1 MLTPMQIRDKRFQ
14 SAGRNSY
21 KSDDVDVF
29 FDSVSESYEQM
40 FKENA
45 ELIKRVSLLAERL
58 DQYKKDED
66 SIKSA
71 VITAQKAANKIELEA
86 KERAGLLVKESE
98 DILAAAKAEVDII
111 KKDTG
116 DGIRAEMAQK
126 LENAENEA
134 GALIDTAKKEAADI
148 ILEAEDAAKNVQG
161 AANRTVTSES
171 ILFDMLKKEVSDF
184 KNDLLARYKTHIE
197 LISQLP
203 ELARQKAKE
212 EQDAAPAEDEKEP
225 DAQPLTDEKEG
236 ESLGFDGTEPEI
248 EFIESKDEPPEGVL
262 SLEEFINEG
271 AKGYENE
278 IQRVTVKEEEIVE
291 NAEIPFDKS
300 ADKLEFIKAQDDSSE
315 ALDVNDFISSFEED
329 EQKEEKE
336 TQEPKK
342 RGFALNRSKLSKPAE
357 NDKEDE
363 DAIFEAGGKNGIQL
377 EGKDEEPVAETIFD
391 SRITTGFKMKKP
403 VFSTDTMP
411 DNDDGAEITDDG
423 EDAAADGSKN
433 PFSDE
438 KNENLKKRFSIIRMN
453 DGAADTGNGDIDGG
467 DYDNDEEDDDD
478 ENDPPSLRKLF
489 KKKK

>member
-45 ELIKRVSLLAERL
+45 ELVKRVSLLAERL

-86 KERAGLLVKESE
+86 KERAELLVKESE
-98 DILAAAKAEVDII
+98 DILAAAKAEIDII

-116 DGIRAEMAQK
+116 DGIRAEMAQT
-126 LENAENEA
+126 LENAESEA
-134 GALIDTAKKEAADI
+134 DTLIEAAKKKAAEI

-171 ILFDMLKKEVSDF
+171 ILFEMLKKEVSEF

-203 ELARQKAKE
+203 ELAGQMAQE
-212 EQDAAPAEDEKEP
+212 ESQAASVGDEKET
-225 DAQPLTDEKEG
+225 DAQPLTHGDEDKAPEFEDT
-236 ESLGFDGTEPEI
+236 ESDI

-271 AKGYENE
+271 AKGYESE
-278 IQRVTVKEEEIVE
+278 VQRVAEKEEAVEDSEIPRIAEKEELVE
-291 NAEIPFDKS
+291 DVEIPFDRS
-300 ADKLEFIKAQDDSSE
+300 ADKLEFIKEKEDSAA
-315 ALDVNDFISSFEED
+315 ALDVNDFISSFEEAEPRED
-329 EQKEEKE
+329 VEEK
-336 TQEPKK
+336 
-342 RGFALNRSKLSKPAE
+342 PA
-357 NDKEDE
+357 
-363 DAIFEAGGKNGIQL
+363 
-377 EGKDEEPVAETIFD
+377 AETIFD
-391 SRITTGFKMKKP
+391 SRITTGFKLKKP
-403 VFSTDTMP
+403 VFNTDKTEDTGGGP
-411 DNDDGAEITDDG
+411 EQTADG
-423 EDAAADGSKN
+423 EDTAPDGDKSL
-433 PFSDE
+433 FSDD
-438 KNENLKKRFSIIRMN
+438 KNENLKKRFSAIRLN
-453 DGAADTGNGDIDGG
+453 DAAADATNADVGGDGDGDGG
-467 DYDNDEEDDDD
+467 DGEDDD
-478 ENDPPSLRKLF
+478 EPPSLRKLF
-489 KKKK
+489 KRKK

>member
-45 ELIKRVSLLAERL
+45 ELVKRVSLLAERL

-86 KERAGLLVKESE
+86 KERAELLVKESE
-98 DILAAAKAEVDII
+98 DILAAAKAEIDII

-116 DGIRAEMAQK
+116 DGIRAEMAQT
-126 LENAENEA
+126 LENAESEA
-134 GALIDTAKKEAADI
+134 DTLIEAAKKKAAEI

-171 ILFDMLKKEVSDF
+171 ILFDMLKKEVSEF

-203 ELARQKAKE
+203 ELAGQKAQE
-212 EQDAAPAEDEKEP
+212 ESQAASVGDEKET
-225 DAQPLTDEKEG
+225 DAQPFTHEDEDKAPEF
-236 ESLGFDGTEPEI
+236 EDTEPDI

-278 IQRVTVKEEEIVE
+278 IQRVAEKEEIVE
-291 NAEIPFDKS
+291 DVEIPFDRS
-300 ADKLEFIKAQDDSSE
+300 ADKLEFIKGKEDSAA
-315 ALDVNDFISSFEED
+315 ALDVNDFISSFEETEPREEE
-329 EQKEEKE
+329 EQE
-336 TQEPKK
+336 TKK
-342 RGFALNRSKLSKPAE
+342 RGFALNRSKLSKHGE
-357 NDKEDE
+357 NGKEDE
-363 DAIFEAGGKNGIQL
+363 DARNDAE
-377 EGKDEEPVAETIFD
+377 DEEEKPAAETIFD
-391 SRITTGFKMKKP
+391 SRVTTGFKLKKP
-403 VFSTDTMP
+403 VFNTDKTEDTGGGP
-411 DNDDGAEITDDG
+411 KQTADG
-423 EDAAADGSKN
+423 EDTAPDGDKSL
-433 PFSDE
+433 FSDD
-438 KNENLKKRFSIIRMN
+438 KNENLKKRFSAIRLN
-453 DGAADTGNGDIDGG
+453 DAAADATNADVGGDGDGDGG
-467 DYDNDEEDDDD
+467 DGEEDDD
-478 ENDPPSLRKLF
+478 EPPSLRKLF
-489 KKKK
+489 KRKK